1 MAQRLGPDTTVEVAG
16 YLDRVSNL
24 GLTGL
29 GDFGTADT
37 LLGDLLPDAY
47 ASTFTYDGGRLD
59 TNGVRVVVQRRLLP
73 ELLTATVDYGFGG
86 ALDFV
91 PGASLADVRSG
102 LACRR
107 RSEVAWKFEGRVP
120 RLGTRWQTSYR
131 WTSGPA
137 VTPVDMFNASPG
149 QADPYFSLFIRQ
161 PLPGP
166 FAGKMEAIV
175 DMKNLLAQGYV
186 PVVAGDGHTVYLV
199 QTARA
204 VRGGLAFTF

>member
-1 MAQRLGPDTTVEVAG
+1 
-16 YLDRVSNL
+16 
-24 GLTGL
+24 
-29 GDFGTADT
+29 
-37 LLGDLLPDAY
+37 LLPDAY
-47 ASTFTYDGGRLD
+47 ASTFTYNGGVLD
-59 TNGVRVVVQRRLLP
+59 TNGFRVVVQRKLLP
-73 ELLTATVDYGFGG
+73 ELLTATLDYGYGG
-86 ALDFV
+86 ALDFIS
-91 PGASLADVRSG
+91 GRTLEDVRAG

-107 RSEVAWKFEGRVP
+107 RSDVTWKFEGRAP
-120 RLGTRWQTSYR
+120 HLGTRWQASYR

-149 QADPYFSLFIRQ
+149 QADPFFSLFIRQ

-175 DMKNLLAQGYV
+175 DVKNLLAQGYV
-186 PVVAGDGHTVYLV
+186 PVLAGDGHTVYLV